1 MTTTHARTQHA
12 ASLRIAV
19 LISLLAVWACEPAGL
34 DGYSDD
40 PQGQLTSLD
49 NLVLDDDFELSNN
62 VDDWRDEVIYQ
73 VIVDRFADGDLS
85 NNFRV
90 NKAAMAQYHG
100 GDWQGILDHLDY
112 LKELGVTAL
121 WISPVVTNVEDDAG
135 FAGYHGYWTQNF
147 LKPNP
152 HFGDLAKLKQL
163 VDACHEQ
170 GIKVILDIVTNHVG
184 QLFYYDINGN
194 GWADEAVYGCGN
206 SDLCDSKV
214 QHVIEYDPDY
224 DPRGIQGYTS
234 LGESGPADIVWLH
247 DPFTNHMPILP
258 VQFQNK
264 GWYNKRGRVWA
275 WRDWAGDKPD
285 FPFLRE
291 QEVKGD
297 FPGGLKDLDTS
308 NPDVT
313 AALNQVFQYWIRAAD
328 FDGFR
333 IDTLKHV
340 EHAFWQ
346 KFCPAMRQYAKKH
359 GKRNFFQFGEAFDGD
374 DWLIGSYTYRTEE
387 RRDDAGKL
395 LPYEAKPYQKV
406 DCSEANAERP
416 ADCANS
422 PWIDSVFYFSQKF
435 TVFDGVFKYGAPT
448 SQIQGLFEKRS
459 QDFGELPTLAG
470 SGLPPQRVLVNFL
483 SNHDIPRFLY
493 DKPSVPALQ
502 SALAYLFTED
512 GIPCLYYGEEQ
523 EFTGGNDPQNRED
536 MVFDTSNGTFKV
548 TKKLIALRKQYDA
561 LRRGDFS
568 LKWVSSTPGMAGAA
582 DSGIVAFERTCGTSE
597 WATCTGPDV
606 LVVINTHD
614 GKASR
619 TQSDNGDAMP
629 VSFAAGTVLKD
640 AWNGA
645 DTFTVGGDGKL
656 SVEVPPRG
664 FRVLVP

>member
-1 MTTTHARTQHA
+1 MRKILTILA
-12 ASLRIAV
+12 LG
-19 LISLLAVWACEPAGL
+19 LLACEPAAL
-34 DGYSDD
+34 EGYSDD
-40 PQGQLTSLD
+40 GQGQLTSLK
-49 NLVLDDDFELSNN
+49 NVVLDDDFELTNN

-73 VIVDRFADGDLS
+73 IIVDRFADGDQS

-90 NKAAMAQYHG
+90 NKDAMAQYHG
-100 GDWQGILDHLDY
+100 GDWQGILDNLWY
-112 LKELGVTAL
+112 LQELGVTAI

-163 VDACHEQ
+163 VDACHEA
-170 GIKVILDIVTNHVG
+170 GIKVILDIVTNHIG

-206 SDLCDSKV
+206 SNLCDSKV

-234 LGESGPADIVWLH
+234 LGESGPADIVWIH
-247 DPFTNHMPILP
+247 GPETNHMPILP
-258 VQFQNK
+258 IEFQNQ

-275 WRDWAGDKPD
+275 WRDYVGDKPS
-285 FPFLRE
+285 FPDLRE
-291 QEVKGD
+291 QEVRGD

-308 NPDVT
+308 NAEVT
-313 AALNQVFQYWIRAAD
+313 AALTKVFQYWIRVAD
-328 FDGFR
+328 FDGYR

-340 EHAFWQ
+340 EHSFWQ
-346 KFCPAMRQYAKKH
+346 KFCPDVRDYAKKH
-359 GKRNFFQFGEAFDGD
+359 GKKNFFQFGEAFDGD
-374 DWLIGSYTYRTEE
+374 DWLIGSYTYKTQD
-387 RRDDAGKL
+387 RRDENGDL
-395 LPYEAKPYQKV
+395 LPYEAKPYQKISCAPDTPEV
-406 DCSEANAERP
+406 PNPDRP
-416 ADCANS
+416 ADCDRS

-435 TVFDGVFKYGAPT
+435 KVFDAVFKYASPT
-448 SQIQGLFEKRS
+448 AAIESLLARRAENY
-459 QDFGELPTLAG
+459 GELPTVNG

-502 SALAYLFTED
+502 SALAYLFLQD

-536 MVFDTSNGTFKV
+536 MAFDTSVGTFKV
-548 TKKLIALRKQYDA
+548 AKKLLGLRQKYDA
-561 LRRGDFS
+561 LRRGDFAV
-568 LKWVSSTPGMAGAA
+568 KWVSQTPGVAGDT
-582 DSGIVAFERTCGTSE
+582 DSGLVAFERTCDTSE
-597 WATCTGPDV
+597 WSKACTGPNV

-614 GKASR
+614 GKASK
-619 TQSDNGDAMP
+619 TESGAGDRMP
-629 VSFAAGTVLKD
+629 VSFAPGTVLKD
-640 AWNGA
+640 QWSGV
-645 DTFTVGGDGKL
+645 DTFTVGGDGTL